1 MFSEGAWNT
10 SPFSEIKPYS
20 KIEEELEKDNYLVKV
35 TYTAVESAEIIPGD
49 VIDTGKE
56 KNIKYRYRDKKS
68 KQIAKTKVYSVY
80 DESKKLLFKTSDY
93 TKLREY
99 LVNL

>member
-1 MFSEGAWNT
+1 MK
-10 SPFSEIKPYS
+10 EIAS
-20 KIEEELEKDNYLVKV
+20 L
-35 TYTAVESAEIIPGD
+35 
-49 VIDTGKE
+49 KE
-56 KNIKYRYRDKKS
+56 KKKS